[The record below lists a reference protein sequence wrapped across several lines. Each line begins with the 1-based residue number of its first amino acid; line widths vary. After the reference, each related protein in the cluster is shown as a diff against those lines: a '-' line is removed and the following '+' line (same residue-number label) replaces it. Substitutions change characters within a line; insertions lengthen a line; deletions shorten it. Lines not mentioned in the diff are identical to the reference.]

1 MNLIDVNVL
10 VYAHREESDRH
21 AEYRKWLEAEMGDPA
36 GFGMVELVL
45 SGFLRIVTHPR
56 IFSPPTPL
64 ARALEFVRT
73 LRDHPN
79 CRVITPGS
87 RHWAIF
93 MDLCEKTEC
102 KGNLI
107 PDAYLGAL
115 AIEQGCDW
123 ITTDRGFARFP
134 RLKWRHPVL

>member
-1 MNLIDVNVL
+1 MKLVDVNVL
-10 VYAHREESDRH
+10 VYAHREESNRH
-21 AEYRKWLEAEMGDPA
+21 ADYRRWLGKEMADAA
-36 GFGMVELVL
+36 GFGMVDLVL

-56 IFSPPTPL
+56 ILLSPTPL
-64 ARALEFVRT
+64 PLALEFVRT

-79 CRVITPGS
+79 CRIIHPGS

-93 MDLCEKTEC
+93 TDLCEKADC

-134 RLKWRHPVL
+134 KLKWRHPLD